1 MKRNPNIISVPA
13 SGVAE
18 MLSISERH
26 VRKLNAQGLLP
37 RPISLGRC
45 VRWNVSEL
53 EQWHAAGAPSREQWE
68 ELHQRNTEDIGN
80 TDA

>member
-1 MKRNPNIISVPA
+1 MKVNPNIISVPA
-13 SGVAE
+13 SGVAQ

-26 VRKLNAQGLLP
+26 VRKLHAEGKIP

-53 EQWHAAGAPSREQWE
+53 EQWHAAGAPSRDQWE
-68 ELHQRNTEDIGN
+68 QSCKRNTEHIGN